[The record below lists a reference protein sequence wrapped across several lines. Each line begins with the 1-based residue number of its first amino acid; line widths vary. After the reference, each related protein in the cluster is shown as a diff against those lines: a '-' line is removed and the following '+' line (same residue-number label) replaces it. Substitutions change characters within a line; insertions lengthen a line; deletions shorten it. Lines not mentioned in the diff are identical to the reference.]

1 MGSNTVL
8 PRSIGIQDSPTFF
21 FISVQIINLYA
32 DVKEQTMALGRKKAT
47 ITSRTAQSE
56 IGSLIL
62 VFLLKILAKTT
73 EKKQLKQDHWMER

>member
-1 MGSNTVL
+1 
-8 PRSIGIQDSPTFF
+8 
-21 FISVQIINLYA
+21 
-32 DVKEQTMALGRKKAT
+32 MALGRKKAT